1 MMILMSTELTGIIFS
16 ILLIYVV
23 GALLIICVGDEN

>member
-1 MMILMSTELTGIIFS
+1 MILMSTESTGIIFS

-23 GALLIICVGDEN
+23 GLGLLIASSDED